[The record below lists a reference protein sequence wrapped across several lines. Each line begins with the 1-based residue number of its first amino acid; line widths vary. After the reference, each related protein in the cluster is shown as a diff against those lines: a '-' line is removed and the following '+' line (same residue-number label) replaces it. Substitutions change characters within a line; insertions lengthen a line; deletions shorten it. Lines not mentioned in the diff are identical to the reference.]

1 MPRAHNERTRARVHL
16 LIDAGYSDSEITTHI
31 RVAERTIRR
40 YRQNLR
46 LFGQLNRPNGGGGRP
61 RQLSSQIEDALF
73 EFLTESPDVYYSEM
87 LWFIFDEFGV
97 VTTERTVRRV
107 LRKRQWSRKVM
118 RQVAKQRSQ
127 YLREDWIARI
137 KDYHRDQF
145 VFVDESACNQRSM
158 DRKYGW
164 SPVNTPAIGI
174 QALKR
179 EKRLES
185 TAGIYY

>member
-1 MPRAHNERTRARVHL
+1 
-16 LIDAGYSDSEITTHI
+16 
-31 RVAERTIRR
+31 
-40 YRQNLR
+40 
-46 LFGQLNRPNGGGGRP
+46 
-61 RQLSSQIEDALF
+61 
-73 EFLTESPDVYYSEM
+73 M

-97 VTTERTVRRV
+97 VTTERTIRR
-107 LRKRQWSRKVM
+107 LFRERQWSRKVM

-137 KDYHRDQF
+137 KDYHRNQF

-164 SPVNTPAIGI
+164 SPVNTPAVGI

-179 EKRLES
+179 EKRWSLLPAYTIDGYLPGYLIHQGSVTKEMF
-185 TAGIYY
+185 IDWL